1 MTTICPENGSEL
13 PGHHFL
19 IEKADYETN
28 GSSSPAVCKLCGEER
43 SYPNSIF
50 GEFGGFPVGGSKKRG
65 RTSDA
70 TRKAIEK
77 AGNENLEEELN
88 DI

>member
-1 MTTICPENGSEL
+1 MTTICPENQSSL

-19 IEKADYETN
+19 IERADYETN
-28 GSSSPAVCKLCGEER
+28 GPTSPGVCKLCGEER
-43 SYPNSIF
+43 SYLNSIF
-50 GEFGGFPVGGSKKRG
+50 GEYGGFPIGAKKRG

-77 AGNENLEEELN
+77 AGDENLEEELN

>member
-1 MTTICPENGSEL
+1 MTTICPENRSDL
-13 PGHHFL
+13 PGHYFL
-19 IEKADYETN
+19 IEKADYEKN
-28 GSSSPAVCKLCGEER
+28 GPTSPGVCKLCGEER
-43 SYPNSIF
+43 LYSNSANA
-50 GEFGGFPVGGSKKRG
+50 EYGGFPVGTKKRG

-77 AGNENLEEELN
+77 AGDENLEEELN

>member
-1 MTTICPENGSEL
+1 MTTYICPENRSDL

-19 IEKADYETN
+19 IERADYEKN
-28 GSSSPAVCKLCGEER
+28 GPNSPGVCKLCGEER
-43 SYPNSIF
+43 LYSNSANA
-50 GEFGGFPVGGSKKRG
+50 EYGGFPVGANKRG

-77 AGNENLEEELN
+77 AGDENLEEELN

>member
-1 MTTICPENGSEL
+1 MTTICPENQSSL

-19 IEKADYETN
+19 IERPDYEKN
-28 GSSSPAVCKLCGEER
+28 GPNSPGVCKLCGETR
-43 SYPNSIF
+43 LYSNSANT
-50 GEFGGFPVGGSKKRG
+50 EYGGFPIGAKKRG

-70 TRKAIEK
+70 TRKAIEQ
-77 AGNENLEEELN
+77 AGNQNLEEELN